1 MMSLKHRK
9 FSLDSSM
16 HSQDAASH
24 RRGSHHF
31 HLKKHRT
38 SHEDVEQDIQELNEN
53 SNGIKEIAEEG
64 VDRTDGIIRHH
75 SFAKHNRTFHKLF
88 HEIPEEENLT
98 HTFVCSLQK
107 EVPYHGKLYISENHV
122 CFFSSVLLKETKVVM
137 PTSIITEVKK
147 LNSAL
152 SMLSIQAADGD
163 KYFFMSLRNREMCY
177 NLLKSVCSH
186 AQGDSAKS
194 SPLGSSAE
202 NEAESNMVSGHSSID
217 DAVDQGQYGKSLDDN
232 ILQSASKPKTASSTR
247 SMSTTEEADNA
258 STRLWNMMENAI
270 MFFFSRRQR
279 GNFSM
284 VFFIYLMLLVLL
296 LLVSGYIGLRMLA
309 LEKQLTSLTELSFLD
324 RDSRTQGC
332 LQSQSGYCLD
342 IFSAKSSSATVK
354 YIKKHN
360 QDQQP
365 PAVYP

>member
-16 HSQDAASH
+16 LSQDATGGHSH
-24 RRGSHHF
+24 RRGSTHF
-31 HLKKHRT
+31 LHKKHRT
-38 SHEDVEQDIQELNEN
+38 SHEDVEQDIQELNQN
-53 SNGIKEIAEEG
+53 SNGIREKTEEG
-64 VDRTDGIIRHH
+64 VDRIDGLIRHH
-75 SFAKHNRTFHKLF
+75 SFSKHNRSFHKVF

-107 EVPYHGKLYISENHV
+107 EVPYHGKLFISENHV

-152 SMLSIQAADGD
+152 FMLSIQTTDGD

-177 NLLKSVCSH
+177 NLLRSVCSH
-186 AQGDSAKS
+186 AQGDSTKS

-202 NEAESNMVSGHSSID
+202 NEAETNMQVSSHSSID
-217 DAVDQGQYGKSLDDN
+217 DTVDQGQYGRSLDDN
-232 ILQSASKPKTASSTR
+232 ILQSASKPTTASSTR

-258 STRLWNMMENAI
+258 STRSWKMMEDAI
-270 MFFFSRRQR
+270 MFFFSQRQS
-279 GNFSM
+279 GNFRM
-284 VFFIYLMLLVLL
+284 VFFIYLILLVLL

-309 LEKQLTSLTELSFLD
+309 LEKQLTSLHELSFLYKEHQE
-324 RDSRTQGC
+324 T
-332 LQSQSGYCLD
+332 
-342 IFSAKSSSATVK
+342 
-354 YIKKHN
+354 
-360 QDQQP
+360 
-365 PAVYP
+365 

>member
-16 HSQDAASH
+16 LSQDATRGH
-24 RRGSHHF
+24 CHHRGSTHLF
-31 HLKKHRT
+31 LKKHRR
-38 SHEDVEQDIQELNEN
+38 SHEDVEQDIQELNQN
-53 SNGIKEIAEEG
+53 SNGIGEKTEEG
-64 VDRTDGIIRHH
+64 VDRIDGLIRHH
-75 SFAKHNRTFHKLF
+75 SFSKHNRNFHKVF
-88 HEIPEEENLT
+88 QEIPEEEKLT

-107 EVPYHGKLYISENHV
+107 EVPYHGKLFISENHV

-137 PTSIITEVKK
+137 PTSIVTVVKK

-152 SMLSIQAADGD
+152 SMLSIQTADGN

-177 NLLKSVCSH
+177 NLLQSVCSH

-202 NEAESNMVSGHSSID
+202 NEAEFNKVSSHSSID
-217 DAVDQGQYGKSLDDN
+217 DTVDQGQYGRSLDDN

-258 STRLWNMMENAI
+258 STRLWKMMEDAI

-279 GNFSM
+279 GNFRM
-284 VFFIYLMLLVLL
+284 VFFIYLILLVLL

-309 LEKQLTSLTELSFLD
+309 LEKQLTSLHELSFLYK
-324 RDSRTQGC
+324 DSHTQGC
-332 LQSQSGYCLD
+332 LQSQNGYCLD
-342 IFSAKSSSATVK
+342 MFSAKSSQ

>member
-16 HSQDAASH
+16 LSQDATRGH
-24 RRGSHHF
+24 CHHRGSTHLF
-31 HLKKHRT
+31 LKKHRR
-38 SHEDVEQDIQELNEN
+38 SHEDVEQDIQELNQN
-53 SNGIKEIAEEG
+53 SNGIGEKTEEG
-64 VDRTDGIIRHH
+64 VDRIDGLIRHH
-75 SFAKHNRTFHKLF
+75 SFSKHNRNFHKVF
-88 HEIPEEENLT
+88 QEIPEEEKLT

-107 EVPYHGKLYISENHV
+107 EVPYHGKLFISENHV

-137 PTSIITEVKK
+137 PTSIVTVVKK

-152 SMLSIQAADGD
+152 SMLSIQTADGN

-177 NLLKSVCSH
+177 NLLQSVCSH

-202 NEAESNMVSGHSSID
+202 NEAEFNKQVSSHSSID
-217 DAVDQGQYGKSLDDN
+217 DTVDQGQYGRSLDDN
-232 ILQSASKPKTASSTR
+232 ILQSASKPKTAS
-247 SMSTTEEADNA
+247 
-258 STRLWNMMENAI
+258 TRLWKMMEDAI

-279 GNFSM
+279 GNFRM
-284 VFFIYLMLLVLL
+284 VFFIYLILLVLL

-309 LEKQLTSLTELSFLD
+309 LEKQLTSLHELSFLYK
-324 RDSRTQGC
+324 DSHTQGC
-332 LQSQSGYCLD
+332 LQSQNGYCLD
-342 IFSAKSSSATVK
+342 MFSAKSSQ